1 MVNYICLRY
10 SINQNVKS
18 HLRITKYIFGLK
30 LRESIIMKTI
40 DPLNLNA
47 RFFLLSLGAKYDTRL
62 PPWDMA
68 LLPVCFEFR
77 FMQIVVNNSSSMKLL
92 NVLNNFRTEIIHF
105 FRFERFKTERSH
117 VKGAGIFF
125 FRKFVSFGFNQMS
138 GITFN

>member
-10 SINQNVKS
+10 SIKQKVES

-62 PPWDMA
+62 SPCDMA
-68 LLPVCFEFR
+68 LLGLLR
-77 FMQIVVNNSSSMKLL
+77 IQIYANSSQQLIKHEAS
-92 NVLNNFRTEIIHF
+92 
-105 FRFERFKTERSH
+105 
-117 VKGAGIFF
+117 
-125 FRKFVSFGFNQMS
+125 
-138 GITFN
+138 

>member
-47 RFFLLSLGAKYDTRL
+47 RFFLLSLGAKYDTRF

-68 LLPVCFEFR
+68 LLGLLR
-77 FMQIVVNNSSSMKLL
+77 IQIYANSSQQLIKHEAS
-92 NVLNNFRTEIIHF
+92 
-105 FRFERFKTERSH
+105 
-117 VKGAGIFF
+117 
-125 FRKFVSFGFNQMS
+125 
-138 GITFN
+138 